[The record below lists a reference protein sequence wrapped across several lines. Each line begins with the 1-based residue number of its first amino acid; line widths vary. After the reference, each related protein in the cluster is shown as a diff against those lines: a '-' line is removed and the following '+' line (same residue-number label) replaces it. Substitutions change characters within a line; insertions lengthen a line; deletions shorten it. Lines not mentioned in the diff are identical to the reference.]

1 MCAACLVGSPLPLS
15 PKAARF
21 RHAPQFGE
29 GRKEIGGQWRDL
41 NLLVSTMLNSRR
53 FIIGTLMA
61 KATTPMAYLDGSR
74 LARLVNAGIAHVFQ
88 RRDLLNRINVFPVP
102 DGDTGTNLAF
112 TFKSVMDALLHHPA
126 GRVDEVMKRV
136 ASAALDGARGNSG
149 AIMAQYFHGFSEAIV
164 GRRLMTA
171 RIFSEGSAAGA
182 RSAWQAMSSPVAG
195 TMPTVLE
202 DFSAELVKQE
212 QAGEKDLRTLLR
224 QGLVRARE
232 SLANTPKLLP
242 VLRQA
247 GVVDAGAQGF
257 VDFLEG
263 ISRYVDTGQVE
274 AVPADLQTGDSFPAQ
289 EFAVGEH
296 RYCTECVIE
305 SRGESQGLNQA
316 AVMQAMQA
324 LDSSSLVVAGG
335 SSRLRVHIH
344 VNKPSE
350 VFLEAEKFGTVV
362 QQKADDMQ
370 RQHGLMNHAG
380 KVAVVVD
387 SGADIPVSEIE
398 RLALHVVPVRF
409 SFGEREYIDRVTL
422 SSEEFYRKLKECP
435 EAPKTSQPPAQDF
448 SRVYSLLTSH
458 HYEVISIG
466 ISSVLSGTTV
476 AARSAASRQPAGQVR
491 VFDSLNASAG
501 QGLLAIL
508 AGEAAQRGITAD
520 ELESLLLDLRGKCR
534 VLAVADDLAYMVKGG
549 RVKPWVKWLAELLHI
564 NPVLTAT
571 PQGRIGLASFHPGLG
586 AQPGR
591 LVGTAIKQMRPAL
604 MYRVVIAHANNPN
617 GAAEA
622 RRAVLARHPRIHSCH
637 VTEAG
642 SALGV
647 HLGPGGLILA
657 FIPQPD
663 MLATSP

>member
-1 MCAACLVGSPLPLS
+1 
-15 PKAARF
+15 
-21 RHAPQFGE
+21 
-29 GRKEIGGQWRDL
+29 
-41 NLLVSTMLNSRR
+41 
-53 FIIGTLMA
+53 MA
-61 KATTPMAYLDGSR
+61 KATTPIAHLDGPR

-112 TFKSVMDALLHHPA
+112 TFKSVMDALLHQPS

-149 AIMAQYFHGFSEAIV
+149 AIMAQYFHGFSEAIA

-202 DFSAELVKQE
+202 DFSAELMKQE
-212 QAGEKDLRTLLR
+212 RAGVKDLRTMLR
-224 QGLVRARE
+224 RGLERARE

-263 ISRYVDTGQVE
+263 ISGFVETGEAE
-274 AVPADLQTGDSFPAQ
+274 AVPEDLQTGDAFPAQ
-289 EFAVGEH
+289 DFSVGEH

-305 SRGESQGLNQA
+305 GRELSQA
-316 AVMQAMQA
+316 AVMQAMQQ

-335 SSRLRVHIH
+335 SNRLRVHIH
-344 VNKPSE
+344 VNQPSE
-350 VFLEAEKFGTVV
+350 VFLAAEKFGTVV

-370 RQHGLMNHAG
+370 RQHGLMNQAG
-380 KVAVVVD
+380 KVAIVVD
-387 SGADIPVSEIE
+387 SGADIPTVEIE

-448 SRVYSLLTSH
+448 SRVFSLLTSH
-458 HYEVISIG
+458 HYEVISVG
-466 ISSVLSGTTV
+466 ISSVLSGTTT
-476 AARSAASRQPAGQVR
+476 AARSAAGRQPAGQVR
-491 VFDSLNASAG
+491 VFDTLNASAG
-501 QGLLAIL
+501 QGLLAIV
-508 AGEAAQRGITAD
+508 AGEAAQRGISAD
-520 ELESLLLDLRGKCR
+520 EVEALLLDLRSKCR
-534 VLAVADDLAYMVKGG
+534 VLAIADDLAYAVKGG
-549 RVKPWVKWLAELLHI
+549 RLRPWVKWLADRLHV

-571 PQGRIGLASFHPGLG
+571 PNGKLGLAGFHPGRG
-586 AQPGR
+586 AQPER
-591 LVGTAIKQMRPAL
+591 LVGTALKQMQPEL

-622 RRAVLARHPRIHSCH
+622 RRGVLAGHPRIHSCH

-657 FIPQPD
+657 FLPQPT
-663 MLATSP
+663 MLATAP